1 MPLIKLHKKGGKKN
15 MAKDI
20 LLDSLTE
27 EQTKKI
33 IKKNNAIEKV
43 ENDTLKSGDNSK
55 ILTHNFRLYKLT
67 KVDMK
72 DVEAIERRIAEYITI
87 CTEDDARPTV
97 EGLALALGINR
108 RTLWKYAYSN
118 DFKVSDV
125 IRDTLKKAYDFLNVY
140 MVDLMYS
147 NKINSINGIFLMK
160 NNFDYKDKSEV
171 VLTPNTQ
178 NNKDATELK
187 DEYLL
192 ENDIINENE

>member
-1 MPLIKLHKKGGKKN
+1 MLKGGNKR
-15 MAKDI
+15 MTQDI
-20 LLDSLTE
+20 LESLTE
-27 EQTKKI
+27 EDNQEIVKKTR
-33 IKKNNAIEKV
+33 KNSIVKNESSEVMQK
-43 ENDTLKSGDNSK
+43 GDNSK
-55 ILTHNFRLYKLT
+55 ILRHNFRLYSLV

-72 DVEAIERRIAEYITI
+72 NLEQITNRITEYIEI

-108 RTLWKYAYSN
+108 RTLWKYAYSD
-118 DFKVSDV
+118 DFSASDV

-147 NKINSINGIFLMK
+147 NKINAINGIFLMK

-178 NNKDATELK
+178 NTENPEDVKNK
-187 DEYLL
+187 YLL
-192 ENDIINENE
+192 ENDIIDDVEE

>member
-1 MPLIKLHKKGGKKN
+1 
-15 MAKDI
+15 MAKDT

-33 IKKNNAIEKV
+33 IKKNNAIERV
-43 ENDTLKSGDNSK
+43 ESETLKSGDNSK
-55 ILTHNFRLYKLT
+55 ILTHNFRLYKLV

-72 DVEAIERRIAEYITI
+72 DAEAIERRIAEYITI

-140 MVDLMYS
+140 MVDLMYT

>member
-1 MPLIKLHKKGGKKN
+1 
-15 MAKDI
+15 MANFNG
-20 LLDSLTE
+20 LTE
-27 EQTKKI
+27 EQTKEV
-33 IKKNNAIEKV
+33 IKKKSQVSKVSQNEVAEVKSNAQ
-43 ENDTLKSGDNSK
+43 
-55 ILTHNFRLYKLT
+55 ILQHNFRLYNLIA
-67 KVDMK
+67 VNMK
-72 DVEAIERRIAEYITI
+72 DEQAVRRRIDEYIVI

-118 DFKVSDV
+118 EVNVSDS

-178 NNKDATELK
+178 NTEDPEDIK
-187 DEYLL
+187 KRYLE
-192 ENDIINENE
+192 ENNIIEAEEE